1 MYCCFNSYCHLSF
14 FVIAEKTRV
23 LAHLRQTCRKG
34 REMANARESVSKFGK
49 FLSSM
54 VMPNIGAFIAWGFM
68 TAMFIPTGWLPNKT
82 LAAIASPMLT
92 YLIPML
98 IASQGGYLIAGKRGR
113 IIATIAVMG
122 AIVSGITV
130 DPVTGET
137 TVTTMLMASMLV
149 GPASGWFIKKFDQL
163 IEGHTPAGFEMLI
176 DNFSLGIG
184 GLVLAIVAY
193 LVIGPLMLG
202 ILAVLQAGVQVLM
215 QYSLMPLLAIFIEP
229 AKVLFL
235 NNAINHGIFTPIG
248 LEQVA
253 NTGRSLMFLL
263 EANPGP
269 GLGVLLAY
277 CFFCK
282 DETTRQSAPGA
293 VIIHFLGGI
302 HEIYFPYVLMNPTVI
317 IAPIVGNAAAIL
329 WFSLAGG
336 GLVAPA
342 SPGSVIAIL
351 SMTPQGS
358 VITTLVGIA
367 LAAGVS
373 FAIASPIVARAEIKS
388 LDEAKDEMG
397 ALKGGQAA
405 AADVKKKFGQHVVFA
420 CDAGMGSSA
429 MGATRFHNRIK
440 LDRPDIVVTHASVDE
455 VPADTDIVVVQ
466 KSLAGRAQKSAPDAQ
481 FVIINNFL
489 SDPALDGLYD
499 ALVATEVESGVGET
513 DVEKATEKIEG
524 RERSVAID
532 RDGIK
537 LDCPSITRE
546 EAIRASGQLLVEHG
560 AVDPSYVDA
569 MLERDREQSVYMGMG
584 VAIPHGTN
592 EAKGSVKKTCVTL
605 HQYPG
610 GVLWGD
616 EKAYLVF
623 GIAGTDGEHLQVLAN
638 VAKAL
643 EDESVIEKMRTTTDV
658 DWLLSVLG

>member
-1 MYCCFNSYCHLSF
+1 
-14 FVIAEKTRV
+14 
-23 LAHLRQTCRKG
+23 
-34 REMANARESVSKFGK
+34 
-49 FLSSM
+49 
-54 VMPNIGAFIAWGFM
+54 
-68 TAMFIPTGWLPNKT
+68 
-82 LAAIASPMLT
+82 MLFR
-92 YLIPML
+92 
-98 IASQGGYLIAGKRGR
+98 S
-113 IIATIAVMG
+113 
-122 AIVSGITV
+122 
-130 DPVTGET
+130 
-137 TVTTMLMASMLV
+137 
-149 GPASGWFIKKFDQL
+149 
-163 IEGHTPAGFEMLI
+163 
-176 DNFSLGIG
+176 
-184 GLVLAIVAY
+184 IVAY

-397 ALKGGQAA
+397 ALKGGQAVA
-405 AADVKKKFGQHVVFA
+405 TNVDKKFGQHVVFA
-420 CDAGMGSSA
+420 D
-429 MGATRFHNRIK
+429 
-440 LDRPDIVVTHASVDE
+440 
-455 VPADTDIVVVQ
+455 
-466 KSLAGRAQKSAPDAQ
+466 
-481 FVIINNFL
+481 
-489 SDPALDGLYD
+489 
-499 ALVATEVESGVGET
+499 
-513 DVEKATEKIEG
+513 
-524 RERSVAID
+524 
-532 RDGIK
+532 
-537 LDCPSITRE
+537 
-546 EAIRASGQLLVEHG
+546 
-560 AVDPSYVDA
+560 
-569 MLERDREQSVYMGMG
+569 
-584 VAIPHGTN
+584 
-592 EAKGSVKKTCVTL
+592 
-605 HQYPG
+605 
-610 GVLWGD
+610 
-616 EKAYLVF
+616 
-623 GIAGTDGEHLQVLAN
+623 
-638 VAKAL
+638 
-643 EDESVIEKMRTTTDV
+643 
-658 DWLLSVLG
+658 

>member
-1 MYCCFNSYCHLSF
+1 MEKILPFTEQDRFLLQQNVLLLQQLLSFVF

-23 LAHLRQTCRKG
+23 LAHLRRTCRKG

-68 TAMFIPTGWLPNKT
+68 TAMFIPTGWFPNKT

-92 YLIPML
+92 YLIPIL

-149 GPASGWFIKKFDQL
+149 GPAAGWLIKKFDQL

-358 VITTLVGIA
+358 IITTLVGIA

-397 ALKGGQAA
+397 ALKGGQAVA
-405 AADVKKKFGQHVVFA
+405 TDVDKKFGQHVVFA
-420 CDAGMGSSA
+420 CDAHLPGTDLELALWGEHSMRGTPDSRPLDA
-429 MGATRFHNRIK
+429 FEAGEGDYIIPKRRYDAFFGTDLDITLRELGRDTLVVVGFDTNICVLHTLAGAYFLGYRT
-440 LDRPDIVVTHASVDE
+440 V
-455 VPADTDIVVVQ
+455 VPADATATLLIGTQEGGLEYFSRCYDTRVVTTD
-466 KSLAGRAQKSAPDAQ
+466 D
-481 FVIINNFL
+481 
-489 SDPALDGLYD
+489 
-499 ALVATEVESGVGET
+499 
-513 DVEKATEKIEG
+513 
-524 RERSVAID
+524 
-532 RDGIK
+532 
-537 LDCPSITRE
+537 
-546 EAIRASGQLLVEHG
+546 
-560 AVDPSYVDA
+560 
-569 MLERDREQSVYMGMG
+569 
-584 VAIPHGTN
+584 
-592 EAKGSVKKTCVTL
+592 
-605 HQYPG
+605 
-610 GVLWGD
+610 
-616 EKAYLVF
+616 
-623 GIAGTDGEHLQVLAN
+623 VLA
-638 VAKAL
+638 AL
-643 EDESVIEKMRTTTDV
+643 A
-658 DWLLSVLG
+658 

>member
-1 MYCCFNSYCHLSF
+1 MRAGD
-14 FVIAEKTRV
+14 VRAVQDDQADVV
-23 LAHLRQTCRKG
+23 LLVLGGDPRLEEAT
-34 REMANARESVSKFGK
+34 ARAA
-49 FLSSM
+49 SSLNL
-54 VMPNIGAFIAWGFM
+54 VNV
-68 TAMFIPTGWLPNKT
+68 
-82 LAAIASPMLT
+82 AASRARRRL
-92 YLIPML
+92 Y
-98 IASQGGYLIAGKRGR
+98 
-113 IIATIAVMG
+113 
-122 AIVSGITV
+122 
-130 DPVTGET
+130 E
-137 TVTTMLMASMLV
+137 
-149 GPASGWFIKKFDQL
+149 KFDQL

-193 LVIGPLMLG
+193 LAIGPLMLG

-215 QYSLMPLLAIFIEP
+215 QCKLMPLLAIFIEP

-293 VIIHFLGGI
+293 VIIHFLGEI
-302 HEIYFPYVLMNPTVI
+302 HEIYFPYVLMNPAVI

-342 SPGSVIAIL
+342 SPGSFIAIL

-358 VITTLVGIA
+358 VITTLVGVA

-499 ALVATEVESGVGET
+499 ALVATEVESGVE
-513 DVEKATEKIEG
+513 
-524 RERSVAID
+524 
-532 RDGIK
+532 
-537 LDCPSITRE
+537 
-546 EAIRASGQLLVEHG
+546 
-560 AVDPSYVDA
+560 
-569 MLERDREQSVYMGMG
+569 
-584 VAIPHGTN
+584 
-592 EAKGSVKKTCVTL
+592 
-605 HQYPG
+605 
-610 GVLWGD
+610 
-616 EKAYLVF
+616 
-623 GIAGTDGEHLQVLAN
+623 
-638 VAKAL
+638 
-643 EDESVIEKMRTTTDV
+643 
-658 DWLLSVLG
+658 

>member
-1 MYCCFNSYCHLSF
+1 
-14 FVIAEKTRV
+14 
-23 LAHLRQTCRKG
+23 
-34 REMANARESVSKFGK
+34 MASARESVSRFGK

-122 AIVSGITV
+122 AIVSGIAT

-215 QYSLMPLLAIFIEP
+215 QCKLMPLLAIFIEP

-358 VITTLVGIA
+358 IITTLVGIA

-524 RERSVAID
+524 RERAVAID

-537 LDCPSITRE
+537 LDCPSVTRE
-546 EAIRASGQLLVEHG
+546 KAIRASGQLLVEHG

-569 MLERDREQSVYMGMG
+569 MLERDREQSVYMGLG

-605 HQYPG
+605 HQYPD

-623 GIAGTDGEHLQVLAN
+623 GIAGTGDEHLQVLAN

>member
-1 MYCCFNSYCHLSF
+1 M
-14 FVIAEKTRV
+14 
-23 LAHLRQTCRKG
+23 
-34 REMANARESVSKFGK
+34 VS
-49 FLSSM
+49 
-54 VMPNIGAFIAWGFM
+54 
-68 TAMFIPTGWLPNKT
+68 NKT

-92 YLIPML
+92 YLIPIL

-149 GPASGWFIKKFDQL
+149 GPAAGWLIKKFDQL

-317 IAPIVGNAAAIL
+317 IAPHR
-329 WFSLAGG
+329 W
-336 GLVAPA
+336 
-342 SPGSVIAIL
+342 
-351 SMTPQGS
+351 QRRCD
-358 VITTLVGIA
+358 TLVLPRGRR
-367 LAAGVS
+367 LGCPCVS
-373 FAIASPIVARAEIKS
+373 WLRHRHP
-388 LDEAKDEMG
+388 
-397 ALKGGQAA
+397 
-405 AADVKKKFGQHVVFA
+405 QH
-420 CDAGMGSSA
+420 DA
-429 MGATRFHNRIK
+429 
-440 LDRPDIVVTHASVDE
+440 P
-455 VPADTDIVVVQ
+455 
-466 KSLAGRAQKSAPDAQ
+466 
-481 FVIINNFL
+481 
-489 SDPALDGLYD
+489 GLYHHD
-499 ALVATEVESGVGET
+499 SRRYRACGGCLLCHRVSH
-513 DVEKATEKIEG
+513 
-524 RERSVAID
+524 RRPC
-532 RDGIK
+532 RDQE
-537 LDCPSITRE
+537 PR
-546 EAIRASGQLLVEHG
+546 
-560 AVDPSYVDA
+560 
-569 MLERDREQSVYMGMG
+569 
-584 VAIPHGTN
+584 
-592 EAKGSVKKTCVTL
+592 
-605 HQYPG
+605 
-610 GVLWGD
+610 
-616 EKAYLVF
+616 
-623 GIAGTDGEHLQVLAN
+623 
-638 VAKAL
+638 
-643 EDESVIEKMRTTTDV
+643 
-658 DWLLSVLG
+658 